1 MKLEHLQGESELAVL
16 REVYD
21 LPADSWLA
29 WVCARI
35 CVGDHVPA
43 VDFCHFLGVNLSTS
57 DVEDLE

>member
-16 REVYD
+16 HELYD
-21 LPADSWLA
+21 LHADSWLA

-43 VDFCHFLGVNLSTS
+43 VDFCHSSDVKLSAS